1 MLYRP
6 DYLLAEAKKQSAV
19 AWDYY
24 VECQETETND
34 KKLCIA
40 RDNYI
45 EAHNKVAA
53 INREIRKRDRTHK
66 KIISKATTAI
76 AK

>member
-19 AWDYY
+19 AWNYY
-24 VECQETETND
+24 LNSQEND
-34 KKLCIA
+34 NYREMLIA
-40 RDNYI
+40 RDSYI

-53 INREIRKRDRTHK
+53 ISRVIRNRDRTTK

-76 AK
+76 AN